1 MKITI
6 VISII
11 LSLCAI
17 SFLVYGNA
25 IVNSAVYAQSDL
37 QTVKNRNLV
46 IDLGNGVKTNAQLT
60 YPANGKG
67 PFPAV
72 LLVSG
77 TGANNMNETLGLIR
91 IDNKTGSKIYPAA
104 QPFWQISQYLSE
116 RGFAVLRYDKRGIG
130 ANYTILNSNVWGNLT
145 ANGLVQDAEKALT
158 VLVQQPEIDPN
169 NITLLGH
176 SEGTII
182 APRVAIDN
190 PTKAKNV
197 ILMGA
202 IAQTESELLKFQVV
216 QLPILYAEK
225 VLDYD
230 HDGLISIQQIA
241 KNPVLNQLL
250 VPSSII
256 ITSFLTNDTKVIS
269 DALLDKFSNN
279 TIGADNISIDKQLK
293 PELVKIFESFFVVT
307 PGKK

>member
-1 MKITI
+1 
-6 VISII
+6 
-11 LSLCAI
+11 
-17 SFLVYGNA
+17 
-25 IVNSAVYAQSDL
+25 
-37 QTVKNRNLV
+37 
-46 IDLGNGVKTNAQLT
+46 
-60 YPANGKG
+60 
-67 PFPAV
+67 
-72 LLVSG
+72 
-77 TGANNMNETLGLIR
+77 
-91 IDNKTGSKIYPAA
+91 
-104 QPFWQISQYLSE
+104 
-116 RGFAVLRYDKRGIG
+116 
-130 ANYTILNSNVWGNLT
+130 
-145 ANGLVQDAEKALT
+145 
-158 VLVQQPEIDPN
+158 
-169 NITLLGH
+169 
-176 SEGTII
+176 
-182 APRVAIDN
+182 
-190 PTKAKNV
+190 
-197 ILMGA
+197 MGA

-307 PGKK
+307 PGKKCTSSESCLYGLIHIML